1 MPTINNKLQVSYISD
16 LIQRDEDAK
25 ALLLSDSFVECKCD
39 VCSFTLPVDVVKF
52 KQTSYKPNISG
63 ITQKVIYAS
72 YVYQKIRLTN
82 ICPMMPQTMVVEY
95 SLEEIFD
102 FLSDDLR
109 EKFIFHIDLFR

>member
-52 KQTSYKPNISG
+52 KQTSYKTNISG
-63 ITQKVIYAS
+63 LTQKVIYAS

-82 ICPMMPQTMVVEY
+82 ICPMMPKTMVVEY
-95 SLEEIFD
+95 SLEEVFD
-102 FLSDDLR
+102 FLPDHLR
-109 EKFIFHIDLFR
+109 EKIVFNLELFK